1 MRIDQDVVWHFVPD
15 RGGARLHGVFG
26 MQHERQFVVDDVE
39 RLGGIER
46 LRFGLRH
53 HHGDGF
59 ADMARLVG
67 GQQHMRADEDFAAA
81 GAGELHVVARLR

>member
-1 MRIDQDVVWHFVPD
+1 MRI
-15 RGGARLHGVFG
+15 FG
-26 MQHERQFVVDDVE
+26 MQHEGQFLVHDIE
-39 RLGGIER
+39 RLRGIER
-46 LRFGLRH
+46 LRLRLRH

-81 GAGELHVVARLR
+81 GAGELHVVARLRQRIVRDGAEAVGQRNRRR